1 MLKIVNA
8 DLKAK
13 AWTFEA
19 EAKGS
24 KIKAWLDLRGQGQ
37 RFQGQAWTFEVKART
52 FKVKAWTFEAKAWT
66 FEAKARTFKAKA
78 KGSKAK
84 PGPSRPRPGPS
95 RPRLKVP
102 RPRPQNLASMPRRGL
117 KDWFVQNI
125 HCYVHMIMV
134 SQKQTLHINMV

>member
-84 PGPSRPRPGPS
+84 ATKFGVDA
-95 RPRLKVP
+95 KAW
-102 RPRPQNLASMPRRGL
+102 PQGL
-117 KDWFVQNI
+117 VCPKHSLLCTYDYGFTETNPAHQHGIVNNCQ
-125 HCYVHMIMV
+125 
-134 SQKQTLHINMV
+134 